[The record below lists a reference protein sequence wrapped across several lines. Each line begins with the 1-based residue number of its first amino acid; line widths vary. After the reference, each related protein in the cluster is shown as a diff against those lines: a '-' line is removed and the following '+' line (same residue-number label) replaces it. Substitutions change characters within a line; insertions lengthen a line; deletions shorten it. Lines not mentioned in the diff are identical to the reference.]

1 MQPFKSNKQQLDALE
16 ADATKLWI
24 PIPDLVHIPT
34 VGEMLGRPLS
44 NRFIG
49 NLITTYSPLQPGE
62 QYFVQEEFKEMPPT
76 RSITNR
82 YGRQEVAYLYKSTY
96 TFNGSHI
103 DWQPTDQM
111 TEQQSRFK
119 FTVTNVEIKQ
129 VQDISVADYIGL
141 GFTDGGTGGS
151 IYFNGTAQESL
162 DEWHDSQYPNTPYS
176 SNPHGFLVSIERI

>member
-62 QYFVQEEFKEMPPT
+62 QYFVQEDFFETEGGNMLHRVNFTKFKT
-76 RSITNR
+76 TKNS
-82 YGRQEVAYLYKSTY
+82 
-96 TFNGSHI
+96 
-103 DWQPTDQM
+103 WQPADQM
-111 TEQQSRFK
+111 TEEQSQYK
-119 FTVTNVEIKQ
+119 FTVTSVEVKQ
-129 VQDISVADYIGL
+129 VQDISIADYIRL